1 MNIVQGLK
9 RAMALSAIAC
19 FATGALADG
28 HSSSVS
34 KDDLA
39 AINKAIGGFGCKAED
54 AEAEDGGF
62 EVEAAVCENGTYE
75 IELDS
80 EFNVLSLSLATEDED
95 EKAEKTADASTLEND
110 IMALLATMRCEMD
123 PDDIEVEGDE
133 IELDDVFCGGGQ
145 FDINLNSDLHVTG
158 MRGE

>member
-1 MNIVQGLK
+1 MNIVQGLT
-9 RAMALSAIAC
+9 RAMAHSAIAC
-19 FATGALADG
+19 LATGALADG

-39 AINKAIGGFGCKAED
+39 AINKAIGGFGCEAEE

-62 EVEAAVCENGTYE
+62 EVEAAACENGAYE

-95 EKAEKTADASTLEND
+95 EKAEDASTLETD